1 METVI
6 GVGDNGSETIIAL
19 DDKQIRYDKLHKQA
33 ISKDKFYIIF
43 FFIVLILIVSFSYT
57 LLFSFEWEPLMVLEK
72 YKRIKKNTNSWMSI
86 LYEKTGIEV
95 NKGKL
100 LYLSKPEVANWQC
113 VDLSSYYTPVRISP
127 SSYLPE
133 FIQRGNSGP
142 WTVRKTGTGD
152 DVASLQFCQFLIDKY
167 VTQGSGNVITC
178 GIDMFEKLGY
188 GGYFNTN
195 SPCEKVYNTL
205 VAE

>member
-1 METVI
+1 METV
-6 GVGDNGSETIIAL
+6 VSLEDKHSETIIGL
-19 DDKQIRYDKLHKQA
+19 ENNHFRYDKLSRQTV
-33 ISKDKFYIIF
+33 SKDKFYIIF
-43 FFIVLILIVSFSYT
+43 IFIVLIFIISFSYT
-57 LLFSFEWEPLMVLEK
+57 VLFSFEWEPLMVLEK

-100 LYLSKPEVANWQC
+100 LYLSKPDVSNWQC
-113 VDLSSYYTPVRISP
+113 LDISSYYVPVRISP

-142 WTVRKTGTGD
+142 WTVKKSGTGD
-152 DVASLQFCQFLIDKY
+152 DIPALQFCKFLIDKY
-167 VTQGSGNVITC
+167 VSQGSGSIITC

-195 SPCEKVYNTL
+195 SPCEKVYSVL
-205 VAE
+205 VSE

>member
-1 METVI
+1 METV
-6 GVGDNGSETIIAL
+6 VSLEDKHSETIIGL
-19 DDKQIRYDKLHKQA
+19 ENKHFRYDKLSRQTV
-33 ISKDKFYIIF
+33 SKDKFYIIF
-43 FFIVLILIVSFSYT
+43 IFIVLIFIISFSYT
-57 LLFSFEWEPLMVLEK
+57 VLFSFEWEPLMVLEK

-100 LYLSKPEVANWQC
+100 LYLSKPDVSNWQC
-113 VDLSSYYTPVRISP
+113 LDISSYYVPVRISP

-142 WTVRKTGTGD
+142 WTVKKSGTEE
-152 DVASLQFCQFLIDKY
+152 DVPALQFCKFLIDKY
-167 VTQGSGNVITC
+167 VSQGSGSIITC

-195 SPCEKVYNTL
+195 SPCEKVYSVL
-205 VAE
+205 VSE